1 MLAAVCGSG
10 QTPVSMHCVPVERM
24 YASGYVPPAGKRK
37 NRAARPSR
45 ASSGRRFVAEV
56 VPEAIVSSRSLS
68 FHCEM
73 SAPLSASSH
82 ATHSSCAAS
91 TSVNASVAS
100 PGPYTVP
107 LKPLT
112 DTVAAGS
119 VVLAATAATQAAR
132 TKKLRFMAG
141 DYIRQRHARQS
152 QSGRHTSFLPG
163 EAVFW

>member
-91 TSVNASVAS
+91 TPVNASVAS

-119 VVLAATAATQAAR
+119 VALAATAANPKTNDILFI
-132 TKKLRFMAG
+132 T
-141 DYIRQRHARQS
+141 
-152 QSGRHTSFLPG
+152 LPG
-163 EAVFW
+163 PIQDLPTALPTDLPSLQLPGTR

>member
-1 MLAAVCGSG
+1 
-10 QTPVSMHCVPVERM
+10 M

-37 NRAARPSR
+37 NRAARPGR
-45 ASSGRRFVAEV
+45 ASSGRRYEAEV
-56 VPEAIVSSRSLS
+56 VPEAIVSSCSLS

-82 ATHSSCAAS
+82 ATHSSCAVS

-107 LKPLT
+107 LKLLT

-119 VVLAATAATQAAR
+119 VAPAATAANPRANDILFILCILLQIV
-132 TKKLRFMAG
+132 M
-141 DYIRQRHARQS
+141 
-152 QSGRHTSFLPG
+152 
-163 EAVFW
+163 